1 MVVLTEAIAL
11 SKYGFN
17 PNEKIEF
24 EGDFEKQLE
33 SYATHVIEDLPV
45 SNIYSYIFIP
55 ETQKIFTEN
64 GSELYIDPEERGGLP
79 QIGTIKALKMSLA
92 NPDNLVFLYSPPGPV
107 AFQSGTK
114 YDKVPP
120 YPSGQLYFFKKRQGE
135 ENIIDAIALS
145 VGKDFENDVL
155 SLFFGKNIPR
165 FDDEVQKIVYY
176 LSNPEVSIF
185 SDFEELINLL
195 DQNSHLIFYL
205 NVHGQKFSF
214 ADIAEFLRLG
224 IKGQIKPQNQK
235 VLEIIEKI
243 MNTRIERKR
252 VEDIGKRIPGVFSS
266 DEEVK
271 NFGVLPYFQVL
282 SAYFGGSSK
291 PLVLGG
297 SCGGT
302 VVDFREVNQLIESL
316 IIESLKDYDPLS
328 TNWRRLSNK
337 SLDVDKYG
345 SREFECPHC
354 HKRIR
359 RPEDTLLEK
368 CPYCQQNV
376 RCD

>member
-17 PNEKIEF
+17 PNEKVKSGE
-24 EGDFEKQLE
+24 DFRKQLE

-45 SNIYSYIFIP
+45 SNIYSYRFSP

-64 GSELYIDPEERGGLP
+64 GSELYIDSEEREGLP

-107 AFQSGTK
+107 AFRTGTK

-120 YPSGQLYFFKKRQGE
+120 YPSGQLYVFKKRQGE

-145 VGKDFENDVL
+145 VGKEYEDQVL
-155 SLFFGKNIPR
+155 GIFFGENRPR
-165 FDDEVQKIVYY
+165 FYDEIQKIIYY
-176 LSNPEVSIF
+176 LSNPELLGF
-185 SDFEELINLL
+185 RDFGELIKKLL
-195 DQNSHLIFYL
+195 EQPELSFYR
-205 NVHGQKFSF
+205 NVHDQKFSF

-224 IKGQIKPQNQK
+224 IKKQIKPQNQK

-252 VEDIGKRIPGVFSS
+252 VENIGRIPGVFSS
-266 DEEVK
+266 
-271 NFGVLPYFQVL
+271 LLYFQVL

-302 VVDFREVNQLIESL
+302 VVDFGEVNQL
-316 IIESLKDYDPLS
+316 IESLKDYDPLS
-328 TNWRRLSNK
+328 TNWRILSGK
-337 SLDVDKYG
+337 SVDVDKYG

-354 HKRIR
+354 RKKIR
-359 RPEDTLLEK
+359 RPENTLLEK